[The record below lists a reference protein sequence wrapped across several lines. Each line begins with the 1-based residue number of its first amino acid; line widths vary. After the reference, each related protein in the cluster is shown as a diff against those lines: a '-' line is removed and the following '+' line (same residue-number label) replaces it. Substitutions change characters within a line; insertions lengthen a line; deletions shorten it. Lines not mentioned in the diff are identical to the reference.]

1 MKHSFLIIAFLVV
14 GSFSWFCFAQV
25 ACNELLVGT
34 ITDSI
39 ACSGACTLEGATVSG
54 DVLCSTGSLVARG
67 NTVINGNV
75 MASGLVTRVELD
87 AVNVLGSVTVIGA
100 SLLTEVVI
108 MQAATLRSVKIENT
122 PGNAVVAGSLTGLE
136 LIGSGNLF
144 AANLSTLAIIS
155 ISGGNGIIEL
165 CESLIGGL
173 SVDEHVGD
181 IEINANNE
189 NCSPTMFLGG
199 LTVNKGSGR
208 VRVIGANLP
217 SGDFLVTE
225 YSGDVTLQETQV
237 SDVLVANTVGLLT
250 LIDVLTD
257 SDMSVSSQMGDV
269 VLERVDVSGD
279 KILEKNDG
287 FLDVRSLR
295 SDGDLNKLAM
305 WSCQT

>member
-1 MKHSFLIIAFLVV
+1 M
-14 GSFSWFCFAQV
+14 
-25 ACNELLVGT
+25 GT

-108 MQAATLRSVKIENT
+108 MQAATLGSVKIENT
-122 PGNAVVAGSLTGLE
+122 PGDTVVAGSLTSLE

-144 AANLSTLAIIS
+144 ATDLSTAAIIS
-155 ISGGNGIIEL
+155 IKGGNGIIEF
-165 CESLIGGL
+165 CGSQIGGL
-173 SVDEHVGD
+173 SVNEHVGN

-217 SGDFLVTE
+217 SGDFIITE
-225 YSGDVTLQETQV
+225 YTGDVTIQET
-237 SDVLVANTVGLLT
+237 
-250 LIDVLTD
+250 I
-257 SDMSVSSQMGDV
+257 
-269 VLERVDVSGD
+269 
-279 KILEKNDG
+279 I
-287 FLDVRSLR
+287 
-295 SDGDLNKLAM
+295 
-305 WSCQT
+305 